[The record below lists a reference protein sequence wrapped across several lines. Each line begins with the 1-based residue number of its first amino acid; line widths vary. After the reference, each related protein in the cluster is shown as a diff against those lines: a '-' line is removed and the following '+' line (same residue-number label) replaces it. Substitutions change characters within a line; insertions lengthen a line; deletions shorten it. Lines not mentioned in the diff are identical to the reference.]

1 MSSSRFSASGL
12 LVGVVAIVASACG
25 NGTEP
30 KLPATSYDLVSYE
43 GQELPVETRVI
54 VAIPSEPGGAGY
66 RCSDRLTAINLRF
79 VTSASFTQ
87 TESRLL
93 VCDDGRPDAPSSTVM
108 KGTYELRGRTLVLN
122 VDLGGGLSQRSAGQF
137 SDVGL
142 TIYHREILQD
152 GAPRLVTDAPL
163 EFVATQ

>member
-1 MSSSRFSASGL
+1 MSLSCVSASGL
-12 LVGVVAIVASACG
+12 SVGVVAIVASACG
-25 NGTEP
+25 NATEP
-30 KLPATSYDLVSYE
+30 RLPASNYDLVSYE
-43 GQELPVETRVI
+43 GQRLPVETRVI
-54 VAIPSEPGGAGY
+54 IAISIEPGGAGY
-66 RCSDRLTAINLRF
+66 SCSDRLTAMNLRF

-93 VCDDGRPDAPSSTVM
+93 VCDDGRPDAPSSAVM
-108 KGTYELRGRTLVLN
+108 TGTYELRGRTLVLN
-122 VDLGGGLSQRSAGQF
+122 LDLGGGFSQRSAAQF

-152 GAPRLVTDAPL
+152 GAPRTVTDAPL

>member
-1 MSSSRFSASGL
+1 MGSSRFLALHLLFGALGL
-12 LVGVVAIVASACG
+12 VASACD
-25 NGTEP
+25 NATEP
-30 KLPATSYDLVSYE
+30 RVPANSYDLVSYE
-43 GQELPVETRVI
+43 GQDLPVETRVI
-54 VAIPSEPGGAGY
+54 VAIPSQPGGAGY
-66 RCSDRLTAINLRF
+66 RCSDRLTAINLLF

-93 VCDDGRPDAPSSTVM
+93 VCDDGRPDAPSSAVT

-122 VDLGGGLSQRSAGQF
+122 VDFGGGLSQRSAAQF

-152 GAPRLVTDAPL
+152 GAPRTVTDAPL
-163 EFVATQ
+163 EFVATH